1 VELVERRAADPRGEH
16 AGVISVPVPQYPSR
30 RMPPRR
36 ADVTELLETVLFCAI
51 ATVLIVRTELYLTNY
66 PQVGGNGLHIAHLL
80 WGGLLMLVSLGI
92 LLAFVVPSARR
103 VAAVLG
109 GIGLGLFI
117 DEVGKFVTSDNNY
130 FFKPAATI
138 IYCFFVAFFL
148 VIRQVERTREFTHR
162 EYLLNTIEAVKELP
176 MMRMSEERRQRA
188 LRMLERTDPAD
199 PLVPYL
205 QRMLDDPRAGV
216 TPHVGQLT
224 RAVHAVRARLRAL
237 VALPGFRSGIIV
249 VFAAHVVFSA
259 VGVSGLLAITDPHLG
274 THRIARSSGIHSIPY
289 TEADRHFVQVALAV
303 STAVAI
309 VLTLIGIERL
319 LRRRMVSG
327 YVMLEY
333 GLLVSIF
340 LTEVFAFVHSQF
352 AAALGLVVN
361 LVLLVIVRAALAQE
375 NDDVEYS
382 VP

>member
-1 VELVERRAADPRGEH
+1 M
-16 AGVISVPVPQYPSR
+16 SVPVYPSR
-30 RMPPRR
+30 RLPPRR
-36 ADVTELLETVLFCAI
+36 TDVTQLLETVLFCAI

-80 WGGLLMLVSLGI
+80 WGGLLMLVSLSI
-92 LLAFVVPSARR
+92 LLAFVVQPARR

-216 TPHVGQLT
+216 TPHVGPLT
-224 RAVHAVRARLRAL
+224 RAVHAVQARLRAL

-274 THRIARSSGIHSIPY
+274 THRIPRSSGIHSIPY
-289 TEADRHFVQVALAV
+289 TDADRHFVQVALAV

-319 LRRRMVSG
+319 LRGRMVSG
-327 YVMLEY
+327 YLMLEY

-340 LTEVFAFVHSQF
+340 LTEVFAFAHSQF

-361 LVLLVIVRAALAQE
+361 LVLLAVVRSALAHE
-375 NDDVEYS
+375 HDEMEYS

>member
-80 WGGLLMLVSLGI
+80 WGGLLMLVSLSI
-92 LLAFVVPSARR
+92 LLAFVVQSARR

-188 LRMLERTDPAD
+188 LRML
-199 PLVPYL
+199 
-205 QRMLDDPRAGV
+205 DDPRAGV

-249 VFAAHVVFSA
+249 VFTAHVVFSA

-327 YVMLEY
+327 YLMLEY

>member
-1 VELVERRAADPRGEH
+1 M
-16 AGVISVPVPQYPSR
+16 PVPQYPSR
-30 RMPPRR
+30 RIPPRR
-36 ADVTELLETVLFCAI
+36 ADVTPLLETVLFCAI

-80 WGGLLMLVSLGI
+80 WGGLLMLTSLSI
-92 LLAFVVPSARR
+92 LLAFVVASARR

-148 VIRQVERTREFTHR
+148 IIRQVERTREFTHR

-205 QRMLDDPRAGV
+205 QHMLDDPRAGV
-216 TPHVGQLT
+216 TPHVGPLT
-224 RAVHAVRARLRAL
+224 RGVHAVQARLRTL
-237 VALPGFRSGIIV
+237 VELPGFRSGIIL

-259 VGVSGLLAITDPHLG
+259 IGVGGLLAITAPHLAS
-274 THRIARSSGIHSIPY
+274 HRIAKSSGIHTIPY
-289 TEADRHFVQVALAV
+289 TEFDRHFVQVALAV

-319 LRRRMVSG
+319 LRGRLASG
-327 YVMLEY
+327 YLMLEY

-352 AAALGLVVN
+352 AAATGLVVN
-361 LVLLVIVRAALAQE
+361 LVLLVIVRTALAQE
-375 NDDVEYS
+375 KDDVEYS

>member
-1 VELVERRAADPRGEH
+1 VELVERRAADPRREH
-16 AGVISVPVPQYPSR
+16 AGVTSVPVPQYPSR

-36 ADVTELLETVLFCAI
+36 ADVTQLLETVLFCAI

-80 WGGLLMLVSLGI
+80 WGGLLMLVSLSI
-92 LLAFVVPSARR
+92 LLAFVVGSARR

-176 MMRMSEERRQRA
+176 MMRMSEDRRQRA

-205 QRMLDDPRAGV
+205 QHMLDDPRAGV
-216 TPHVGQLT
+216 TPHTGPAT
-224 RAVHAVRARLRAL
+224 RAVRAVQARLRTL
-237 VALPGFRSGIIV
+237 VELPGFRSAIIL
-249 VFAAHVVFSA
+249 VFTAHVALSA
-259 VGVSGLLAITDPHLG
+259 IGVSGLLAITDPHLAS
-274 THRIARSSGIHSIPY
+274 HRIPKSSGIHTIPY
-289 TEADRHFVQVALAV
+289 TDFDRHFVQVALAV

-319 LRRRMVSG
+319 LRGRLASG
-327 YVMLEY
+327 YLMLEY

-352 AAALGLVVN
+352 AAATGLVVN
-361 LVLLVIVRAALAQE
+361 LVLLVIVRTALADE
-375 NDDVEYS
+375 EDDVEYS

>member
-1 VELVERRAADPRGEH
+1 M
-16 AGVISVPVPQYPSR
+16 PVPQYPSR

-80 WGGLLMLVSLGI
+80 WGGLLMLVSLSI
-92 LLAFVVPSARR
+92 LLAFVVQSARR

-148 VIRQVERTREFTHR
+148 VIRQVERTREFTRR

-188 LRMLERTDPAD
+188 MRMLERTDPAD
-199 PLVPYL
+199 PLVPHL

-216 TPHVGQLT
+216 TPHVGPIT
-224 RAVHAVRARLRAL
+224 RAVHAVQARLL
-237 VALPGFRSGIIV
+237 SL
-249 VFAAHVVFSA
+249 
-259 VGVSGLLAITDPHLG
+259 
-274 THRIARSSGIHSIPY
+274 IHI
-289 TEADRHFVQVALAV
+289 
-303 STAVAI
+303 
-309 VLTLIGIERL
+309 
-319 LRRRMVSG
+319 
-327 YVMLEY
+327 
-333 GLLVSIF
+333 
-340 LTEVFAFVHSQF
+340 
-352 AAALGLVVN
+352 
-361 LVLLVIVRAALAQE
+361 
-375 NDDVEYS
+375 
-382 VP
+382 